1 MRGLSSPRS
10 DSDEEAEPAEP
21 GPGPVVVRLVENDA
35 EEYETDS
42 GEEEDWWHPERA
54 QGEKVQVNDK
64 SGKIVILL
72 PVPANSTCSTFTLY
86 LHHAVPA
93 P

>member
-1 MRGLSSPRS
+1 MAAVRGLSVSTPRS
-10 DSDEEAEPAEP
+10 DSDEEAEPAQP

-54 QGEKVQVNDK
+54 QGEKVQVTNT
-64 SGKIVILL
+64 S
-72 PVPANSTCSTFTLY
+72 
-86 LHHAVPA
+86 AVWPQY
-93 P
+93 PHFY